1 MNNINHFTAGA
12 LIAAIFVLG
21 ACQNTNYGDLMRV
34 TGEANVS
41 IADHEKT
48 YTSGATSGERAKARN
63 EIVRLRQKQ
72 MIMAQRINVK
82 TMPEVKG
89 GTMTLAEGEAKKSEL
104 VAAAT
109 KRYEEAQAM
118 TIPRH

>member
-12 LIAAIFVLG
+12 LVAAVFVLG

-34 TGEANVS
+34 TGETNVS

-48 YTSGATSGERAKARN
+48 YASGATSAERVKARN
-63 EIVRLRQKQ
+63 EIIRLREKQ

-82 TMPEVKG
+82 TMPEVKS
-89 GTMTLAEGEAKKSEL
+89 GTMTLAEGEAKKAEL
-104 VAAAT
+104 VAAAM
-109 KRYEEAQAM
+109 KRYEEARAM
-118 TIPRH
+118 TIPQG